1 MINKEILDLLW
12 ASHCDGC
19 CRGKAANFRHD
30 SWCGNFRCFSF
41 FFLMFLSFTLDEL
54 IKNTCSQQK
63 IPDTTAGPDRET
75 PEESEGPAGPLL

>member
-1 MINKEILDLLW
+1 MGAVGGRQQTLDMILGVEILGVFL
-12 ASHCDGC
+12 
-19 CRGKAANFRHD
+19 
-30 SWCGNFRCFSF
+30 F